1 MSELL
6 EMLGLPFLACL
17 LMSGLLAY
25 AGMHV
30 RKREIIFIDITL
42 AQVAAVGSILA
53 HLAFGAHEETLLSY
67 AVSLLCVLTLAA
79 FYALL
84 HQRAIQLPIET
95 VIGVSY
101 AIAAAGGVFLISLAP
116 TEMHADAMLAGSLL
130 WIERSDVLFMLV
142 VFAAVGLGFYLLRR
156 PLLRVSQGYRDG
168 PAGGSGSPTR
178 NHALGVP
185 PHTAW
190 WDFVFH
196 ALVGIVVTTAVRSA
210 GVLVV
215 FGFLIVPATISAV
228 FCSHWSTRLLIAWVT
243 GAAASAAG
251 LVGAYCLDFSVGPI
265 IALCMGVLLAVV
277 AAGSRLR
284 SLLATGPS
292 RIEDMS
298 IVCSPEES

>member
-1 MSELL
+1 MSQLL

-17 LMSGLLAY
+17 LMSGILAY
-25 AGMHV
+25 AGIHV
-30 RKREIIFIDITL
+30 LKREIIFIDITL

-67 AVSLLCVLTLAA
+67 AVSLACVLALAA
-79 FYALL
+79 CYALL
-84 HQRAIQLPIET
+84 HQRAIQLPIEA

-116 TEMHADAMLAGSLL
+116 TEIHADAMLAGSLL

-142 VFAAVGLGFYLLRR
+142 VFAAVGLCFYLLRR

-168 PAGGSGSPTR
+168 PAGG
-178 NHALGVP
+178 

-190 WDFVFH
+190 WDFVFY
-196 ALVGIVVTTAVRSA
+196 ALVGIVITTAVRIA

-215 FGFLIVPATISAV
+215 FGFLIMPATISAV
-228 FCSHWSTRLLIAWVT
+228 FSSRWGTRLLIAWAI

-251 LVGAYCLDFSVGPI
+251 LVGAYYLDFSVGPV
-265 IALCMGVLLAVV
+265 IALCMGILLAVV

-284 SLLATGPS
+284 SPLATGPS
-292 RIEDMS
+292 RIEDISMVYS
-298 IVCSPEES
+298 AEES